1 MKSSHLVGPLSAA
14 AVLAAFAAAF
24 AASTPVPA
32 KDAQAQAAMIAPAA
46 PSSSATAALVEAG
59 RYTVDPAHSF
69 IVFTVDHFGVSP
81 YSGIFGDPEGTL
93 QLDPAAL
100 QNTRVDMTIPVAKLT
115 VANAALREHLM
126 GAPKEAGGKPDFFGP
141 QPQDAHFVSTG
152 VVATGDGAAT
162 LNGKLTLNGVT
173 RDVTMPVQFHGA
185 AKMPPQMNNAL
196 SIGFTAQA
204 EIRRSEFGLGYGVP
218 MVSDAVKLE
227 VVAAFIKDAA
237 KP

>member
-1 MKSSHLVGPLSAA
+1 MKSSHLIGPLSAA
-14 AVLAAFAAAF
+14 AVLAAFGAAF

-32 KDAQAQAAMIAPAA
+32 KDAETQAAMAA
-46 PSSSATAALVEAG
+46 PSGPSASTAKLVEPG
-59 RYTVDPAHSF
+59 QYSVDPAHSF
-69 IVFTVDHFGVSP
+69 VVFTVDHFGVSP
-81 YSGIFGDPEGTL
+81 YSGIFGDLDGSL
-93 QLDPAAL
+93 RLDPAAL

-115 VANAALREHLM
+115 VANAALKEHLM
-126 GAPKEAGGKPDFFGP
+126 SAPKEAGGKPDFFGP
-141 QPQDAHFVSTG
+141 TPQDAHFVSTG
-152 VVATGDGAAT
+152 VVATGDGSAT